1 MPKIG
6 KMPNARE
13 VTQKK
18 QHWTGFTIPSILGV
32 GGAPMHVNQRLKMFQ
47 PKSAAGEKLWEEGHP
62 FVPLVKGR
70 RRRVK
75 TKVWKTMGVPAC
87 IFDPALILS
96 FSSPSSHPPPHTITT
111 KQNNGSSIFAPPST
125 FIFKHF
131 VLLLRLLPQLST
143 DHIPVRNICFGIRA
157 PNKELSSSHNN
168 LIFEMSPKFWPSS
181 GFLDLS
187 ISQWWL

>member
-1 MPKIG
+1 MTYFLHFFLTIPGIF
-6 KMPNARE
+6 ARE

-47 PKSAAGEKLWEEGHP
+47 PKSAAREKLWEEGHP

-75 TKVWKTMGVPAC
+75 TKVWKTIGVPAC

-96 FSSPSSHPPPHTITT
+96 FSSPSSYPPPHTITT
-111 KQNNGSSIFAPPST
+111 KQNNGSSIFAPTLNFHFQALCSSPAAPPST
-125 FIFKHF
+125 FNRPHSSPKYLFWHQSSKQRIIFK
-131 VLLLRLLPQLST
+131 S
-143 DHIPVRNICFGIRA
+143 
-157 PNKELSSSHNN
+157 
-168 LIFEMSPKFWPSS
+168 
-181 GFLDLS
+181 
-187 ISQWWL
+187 

>member
-32 GGAPMHVNQRLKMFQ
+32 GGAPMHVNQRLKIFQ
-47 PKSAAGEKLWEEGHP
+47 PKSAAGEKLWEKEH
-62 FVPLVKGR
+62 PLVKGR

-75 TKVWKTMGVPAC
+75 TKVWKTIGVPAC

-96 FSSPSSHPPPHTITT
+96 FSSPPSYPPPHTITT
-111 KQNNGSSIFAPPST
+111 KQNNGSSIFAPTLNFHFQALCSSPAAPPST
-125 FIFKHF
+125 FSRPHSSPKYLFWHQSSKQRIIFK
-131 VLLLRLLPQLST
+131 S
-143 DHIPVRNICFGIRA
+143 
-157 PNKELSSSHNN
+157 
-168 LIFEMSPKFWPSS
+168 
-181 GFLDLS
+181 
-187 ISQWWL
+187 

>member
-1 MPKIG
+1 
-6 KMPNARE
+6 
-13 VTQKK
+13 
-18 QHWTGFTIPSILGV
+18 
-32 GGAPMHVNQRLKMFQ
+32 MHVNQRLKMFQ
-47 PKSAAGEKLWEEGHP
+47 PKSAAGEKLWEEEHP
-62 FVPLVKGR
+62 FVPLVMGR
-70 RRRVK
+70 RSRVK
-75 TKVWKTMGVPAC
+75 TKVWKTIGVPAC
-87 IFDPALILS
+87 IFDPPSYFHFHRHLLIHLHIPS
-96 FSSPSSHPPPHTITT
+96 PRSKTMGVPFSP
-111 KQNNGSSIFAPPST
+111 PPST